1 MYYALFAIALGSVL
15 GGWSRWFIGLK
26 LNSIYPHIPLGTV
39 AVNWIGSFI
48 IGFAI
53 AYFAQSDLSP
63 NYKLFVIT
71 GFCGG
76 LTTFSTFSVE
86 IVSLLQQGR
95 FSTAMLAISL
105 HVIGALLCTFAGIG
119 LYGYLSN

>member
-26 LNSIYPHIPLGTV
+26 LNSIYPHIPLGPV
-39 AVNWIGSFI
+39 AVNWIGGFI

-53 AYFAQSDLSP
+53 AYFAQSNLSP
-63 NYKLFVIT
+63 NYKLFAIT

-76 LTTFSTFSVE
+76 LTTFSTFSIE

-105 HVIGALLCTFAGIG
+105 HVIGALLCTFAGMC
-119 LYGYLSN
+119 LYEYVSN

>member
-39 AVNWIGSFI
+39 AVNWIGGFI

-63 NYKLFVIT
+63 NYKLFAIT

-76 LTTFSTFSVE
+76 LTTFSTFSIE

-105 HVIGALLCTFAGIG
+105 HVIGALLCTFAGMC
-119 LYGYLSN
+119 LYEYVSN

>member
-1 MYYALFAIALGSVL
+1 MYYSLFAIALGSVL

-26 LNSIYPHIPLGTV
+26 LNSVYPHIPLGTV
-39 AVNWIGSFI
+39 AVNWIGGFL
-48 IGFAI
+48 IGIAI
-53 AYFAQSDLSP
+53 AFFAQSDLSP

-86 IVSLLQQGR
+86 IISLLQQGKL
-95 FSTAMLAISL
+95 SIAMLAISL
-105 HVIGALLCTFAGIG
+105 HVIGTLLFTFAGIA
-119 LYGYLSN
+119 LYEYCSS